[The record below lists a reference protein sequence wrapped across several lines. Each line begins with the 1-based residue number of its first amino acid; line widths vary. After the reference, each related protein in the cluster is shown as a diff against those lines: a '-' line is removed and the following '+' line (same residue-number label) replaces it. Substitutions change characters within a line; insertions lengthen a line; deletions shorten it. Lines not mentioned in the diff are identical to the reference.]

1 MYQSA
6 TSTDISASY
15 LLNRSVE
22 YVHDVNELPRPPKLL
37 RKDAMNDWRYNRSTI
52 ARKGEIL
59 ENNDRTPG
67 YPLYSFLSTLNTEE
81 ADEFA
86 IFETKFKKFM
96 YGGVTVQRLLPNAP
110 PTRSGMTR
118 RERRTLWLM
127 LPEVGSLRL
136 GFVSKLKD
144 DHFNGAAMDDMS
156 IASSIAPS
164 RTDDDVSLLRSTI
177 WYTPRNTYFII

>member
-1 MYQSA
+1 
-6 TSTDISASY
+6 
-15 LLNRSVE
+15 
-22 YVHDVNELPRPPKLL
+22 
-37 RKDAMNDWRYNRSTI
+37 MNDWRYNRSTI

-59 ENNDRTPG
+59 ENNERTAG
-67 YPLYSFLSTLNTEE
+67 YPLYSFLSTLNAEE

-110 PTRSGMTR
+110 QTHSGMTR
-118 RERRTLWLM
+118 REKRTLWLM

-144 DHFNGAAMDDMS
+144 DQVSAPLDDMS
-156 IASSIAPS
+156 LASSIAPS
-164 RTDDDVSLLRSTI
+164 RTDEDVSMLYCIFFFLFAVFVVLIILLSQTQ
-177 WYTPRNTYFII
+177 